1 MPLWGQ
7 ARTEAYFGHSG
18 IFYTETKTLF
28 GAFAVGDY
36 GANASTRGPHSLPKY
51 LEANG
56 ERRDIA
62 GIWVAFL
69 SRCQR
74 NRCGQASS
82 TTTTGERLIPILMT
96 RPHP

>member
-1 MPLWGQ
+1 MLLWAQ
-7 ARTEAYFGHSG
+7 ARTEAYFGHQG

-56 ERRDIA
+56 KRRDIA
-62 GIWVAFL
+62 AIWVAFF
-69 SRCQR
+69 SRCQGYH
-74 NRCGQASS
+74 C
-82 TTTTGERLIPILMT
+82 
-96 RPHP
+96 